1 MIEKCSNFITCY
13 SGTQAGNADTG
24 LMKEK
29 RIAESFILGA
39 LLCVG
44 LIVSAYIIAEGFTRF
59 KAYERTVVVKG
70 LAEREVQA
78 DIAIWP
84 ITYSVAADDLSLLV
98 ETLTEQNGIVR
109 GFLRQKGFS
118 KKEISVSPPSFTDR
132 QAQGYGDA
140 SRYRFRYTGRST
152 VSVYSGDIERIK
164 QARANLSDLG
174 SKGIAIAGENYE
186 ARTEYLYT
194 KLNEVKPAMIESA
207 TNNARAVAE
216 KFAADSGSRLG
227 KIKRA
232 SQGQFSITDRD
243 SNTPYIK
250 KVRVVS
256 TLEYYLVD

>member
-1 MIEKCSNFITCY
+1 MT
-13 SGTQAGNADTG
+13 D
-24 LMKEK
+24 K

-39 LLCVG
+39 LLCAG
-44 LIVSAYIIAEGFTRF
+44 LVISSYVVSDGFTRF

-70 LAEREVQA
+70 LSEREVPA
-78 DIAIWP
+78 DVAIWP
-84 ITYSVAADDLSLLV
+84 ISFTVAADDLSLLV
-98 ETLTEQNGIVR
+98 DTLAGQNTVVVD
-109 GFLRQKGFS
+109 FLQQKGF
-118 KKEISVSPPSFTDR
+118 KKEEISISAPSVIDR
-132 QAQGYGDA
+132 QARGYGDA
-140 SRYRFRYTGRST
+140 SRYRYRYAGTST
-152 VSVYSGDIERIK
+152 VSVYTSNIGLVRS
-164 QARANLSDLG
+164 ARGNLGELG
-174 SKGIAIAGENYE
+174 SQGIAISGENYE

-194 KLNEVKPAMIESA
+194 KLNEVKPDMIEEA

-216 KFAADSGSRLG
+216 KFAEDSGSRLG

>member
-1 MIEKCSNFITCY
+1 MN
-13 SGTQAGNADTG
+13 G
-24 LMKEK
+24 K

-39 LLCVG
+39 LLCAG
-44 LIVSAYIIAEGFTRF
+44 LIVSAYIVSEGFMRF
-59 KAYERTVVVKG
+59 KAYERTVAVKG
-70 LAEREVQA
+70 LAEKEVRA
-78 DIAIWP
+78 DVAIWP
-84 ITYSVAADDLSLLV
+84 ITFTVPADDLSVLV
-98 ETLTEQNGIVR
+98 DAVTRQNAVVE
-109 GFLRQKGFS
+109 GFLRQKGFTE
-118 KKEISVSPPSFTDR
+118 KEMSVSAPSIVDR
-132 QAQGYGDA
+132 HAQGYGDA
-140 SRYRFRYTGRST
+140 SRYRYRYTGSST
-152 VSVYSGDIERIK
+152 VSVYTGNIERVR
-164 QARANLSDLG
+164 QAREQLSELG

-194 KLNEVKPAMIESA
+194 KLNEVKPAMIEEA

-216 KFAADSGSRLG
+216 KFASDSGSRLG

>member
-1 MIEKCSNFITCY
+1 M
-13 SGTQAGNADTG
+13 G
-24 LMKEK
+24 EK

-39 LLCVG
+39 LLCAG
-44 LIVSAYIIAEGFTRF
+44 LIVSAYVISEGFTRF

-70 LAEREVQA
+70 LAEREVRA
-78 DIAIWP
+78 DVAIWP
-84 ITYSVAADDLSLLV
+84 ITFSVAADDLSFLIDALTKQNAVV
-98 ETLTEQNGIVR
+98 ED
-109 GFLRQKGFS
+109 FLQQKGFT
-118 KKEISVSPPSFTDR
+118 KKEISVSAPSVVDR
-132 QAQGYGDA
+132 HAQGYGDA

-152 VSVYSGDIERIK
+152 VSVYSENIEQVRL
-164 QARANLSDLG
+164 ARERLSELG
-174 SKGIAIAGENYE
+174 SRGIAIAGENYE

-194 KLNEVKPAMIESA
+194 KLNEVKPAMIEEA

-232 SQGQFSITDRD
+232 SQGQFSINDRD
-243 SNTPYIK
+243 SNTPYVK

>member
-1 MIEKCSNFITCY
+1 
-13 SGTQAGNADTG
+13 
-24 LMKEK
+24 MKEK
-29 RIAESFILGA
+29 RVAESFILGI
-39 LLCVG
+39 LLSAG
-44 LIVSAYIIAEGFTRF
+44 LILSAYLIAEGFTRF
-59 KAYERTVVVKG
+59 KAFERTAVVKG
-70 LAEREVQA
+70 LAEREVGA
-78 DIAIWP
+78 DVAIWP
-84 ITYSVAADDLSLLV
+84 ITFSVAADDLSFLV
-98 ETLTEQNGIVR
+98 DALSEQNAVVEDFLKQN
-109 GFLRQKGFS
+109 GFTE
-118 KKEISVSPPSFTDR
+118 KEISISAPSFVDR
-132 QAQGYGDA
+132 HAQGYGDA

-152 VSVYSGDIERIK
+152 VSVYSGNIEQVRQTREK
-164 QARANLSDLG
+164 LSELG

-194 KLNEVKPAMIESA
+194 KLNEVKPAMIEDA

-232 SQGQFSITDRD
+232 SQGQFSINDRD

>member
-1 MIEKCSNFITCY
+1 M
-13 SGTQAGNADTG
+13 D
-24 LMKEK
+24 EK

-39 LLCVG
+39 LLCAG
-44 LIVSAYIIAEGFTRF
+44 LIVSAYVISEGFTRF

-70 LAEREVQA
+70 LAEREVRA
-78 DIAIWP
+78 DVAIWP
-84 ITYSVAADDLSLLV
+84 ITFSVAADDLSFLIDALTKQNAVV
-98 ETLTEQNGIVR
+98 ED
-109 GFLRQKGFS
+109 FLQQKGFT
-118 KKEISVSPPSFTDR
+118 KKEISVSAPSVVDR
-132 QAQGYGDA
+132 HAQGYGDA

-152 VSVYSGDIERIK
+152 VSVYSENIEQVRL
-164 QARANLSDLG
+164 ARERLSELG
-174 SKGIAIAGENYE
+174 SRGIAIAGENYE

-194 KLNEVKPAMIESA
+194 KLNEVKPAMIEEA

-232 SQGQFSITDRD
+232 SQGQFSINDRD
-243 SNTPYIK
+243 SNTPYVK